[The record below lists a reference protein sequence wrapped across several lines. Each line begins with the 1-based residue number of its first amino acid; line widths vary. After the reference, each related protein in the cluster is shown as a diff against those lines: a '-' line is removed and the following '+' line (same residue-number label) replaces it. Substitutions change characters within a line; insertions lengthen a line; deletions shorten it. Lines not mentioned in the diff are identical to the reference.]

1 MLTLKLKDEN
11 ENSMVFNYYP
21 ENKKLFGTLNL
32 DKKTGDIQIISV
44 SENDSHHRYLQHAVS
59 KIDEYFSSGKYE
71 NTATV
76 AWY

>member
-44 SENDSHHRYLQHAVS
+44 PENDSHHRYLQHAVS
-59 KIDEYFSSGKYE
+59 KIDEYFRSGKYE
-71 NTATV
+71 NAATV